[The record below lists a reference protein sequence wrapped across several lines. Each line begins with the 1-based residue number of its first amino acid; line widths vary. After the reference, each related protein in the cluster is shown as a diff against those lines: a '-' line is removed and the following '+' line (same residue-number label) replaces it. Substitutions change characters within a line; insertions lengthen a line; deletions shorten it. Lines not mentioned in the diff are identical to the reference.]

1 MNNRS
6 QTIFL
11 GFLRNI
17 EHIRFLSSV
26 HMTVSDENL
35 DKIYYG

>member
-6 QTIFL
+6 QTIYSSAFL
-11 GFLRNI
+11 GILNTSDSF
-17 EHIRFLSSV
+17 

>member
-11 GFLRNI
+11 GFLRILNTSDS
-17 EHIRFLSSV
+17 F